1 MNTLN
6 VLLTGSNN
14 LLILSCLFGLCSS
27 LSVSRSSSEN
37 ETSNVSFDILHVN
50 DIHAHFDQLNAI
62 NSRCRT
68 ESEKCYGGFPRLFES
83 VKSLRDSLNKS
94 LLLNAGDYYEGTMWY
109 TIFKYEPVIEFS
121 NLLNYT
127 AASIGNHEFDDGLEG
142 LKPFIEGANFPI
154 LACNIRYK
162 GLESLQFKK
171 SIVDI
176 SLGVKIGIIGYVT
189 TETAYSTNSSI
200 PKLLEFLDEVPAI
213 REEAKKLIKEGVK
226 IIIALGHS
234 GYEKDLEIAKKV
246 EEVDLVVGGHSHSF
260 LYPKGETPP
269 LNDHIVGD
277 YPTYVSQSS
286 GKVVPVVQ
294 AYCYS
299 KYLGQLKVNFDGNGE
314 LLKPVKGSGI
324 SKAVVQLLDGKED
337 PYIEN
342 VMKPYKDK
350 LAQYYKTIGSTN
362 VVLARGRM
370 KESNLGDLVAD
381 SMVHALKKP
390 DAIAF
395 INDDG
400 IRSIIDKGS
409 ITGED
414 VLSVAPFG
422 NTLDLITINGSSIR
436 TVLENVASK
445 WGNGTYATFLEISSG
460 LKLVYSIKDD
470 NVGQR
475 IVSAKH
481 KCSATNWCD
490 LVDKNDYQIVLPNF
504 LSEGGL
510 ESPNFADL
518 MKSKVKGNITDYA
531 ALQAYINATSPINQG
546 IEGRITFLENSA
558 SSLAFA
564 LPLILSTLFSHFL

>member
-83 VKSLRDSLNKS
+83 VKSLRGSLNKS

-142 LKPFIEGANFPI
+142 LKNPLSKEQIFLFWHVIYATKDWKAFNLKNLLWTLVWVSKLASLAMLQRKRHIPQIVLFRNYLNFWMKYR
-154 LACNIRYK
+154 L
-162 GLESLQFKK
+162 FVKK
-171 SIVDI
+171 Q
-176 SLGVKIGIIGYVT
+176 
-189 TETAYSTNSSI
+189 
-200 PKLLEFLDEVPAI
+200 
-213 REEAKKLIKEGVK
+213 RKLIKEGVK

-246 EEVDLVVGGHSHSF
+246 EEVDLVV
-260 LYPKGETPP
+260 
-269 LNDHIVGD
+269 VGD